1 MSMLPAI
8 NPAFEPASIRNGNAQ
23 AKHAY
28 QTALGFEQVLVQQLT
43 KELASS
49 VSSPG
54 GDSGSDSGGGTGGML
69 GSDSS
74 SNAFASLIP
83 TTLTSSIMSSGGVG
97 MADQLAR
104 AIDPAI
110 GTPQGSASPASTTGA
125 KS

>member
-83 TTLTSSIMSSGGVG
+83 TTLTSSIMSSGGIG
-97 MADQLAR
+97 IAEQLAR

>member
-83 TTLTSSIMSSGGVG
+83 TTLTSSIMSSGGIG
-97 MADQLAR
+97 IAEQLAR

-110 GTPQGSASPASTTGA
+110 GTPQGSASPASTTRA

>member
-28 QTALGFEQVLVQQLT
+28 QTALGFEHVLVQQLT

-83 TTLTSSIMSSGGVG
+83 TTLTSSIMSSGGIG
-97 MADQLAR
+97 IAEQLAR

>member
-1 MSMLPAI
+1 MSLLPPI

-83 TTLTSSIMSSGGVG
+83 TTLTSSIMSSGGIG
-97 MADQLAR
+97 IAEQLAR

>member
-1 MSMLPAI
+1 MSTLPPI

-83 TTLTSSIMSSGGVG
+83 TTLTSSIMSSGGIG
-97 MADQLAR
+97 IAEQLAR